1 MCKEGKDFCSLFTV
15 KVTEGQRGRKLA
27 HQTVSWE
34 QSCSYNSNLLSSQP
48 SVPLVDSFSGMLVS
62 TD

>member
-34 QSCSYNSNLLSSQP
+34 QSCSYNSNLPSSQL
-48 SVPLVDSFSGMLVS
+48 SVLLVDSFSGMLVS